1 MVKVKVEI
9 ELLGRKHDI
18 TYSDAKVLY
27 TELKELFESGSVIE
41 NKQPTVKHEKEIDTS
56 DATITNPFGAR
67 GFPPPPPTLNN
78 DSSIDTNRIKA
89 EQALIAAKEK
99 ALIRAKAAA
108 IQEKAEPSS
117 CNDSGGCCS

>member
-18 TYSDAKVLY
+18 TYSDAKALY
-27 TELKELFESGSVIE
+27 AELKELFESGSVIE
-41 NKQPTVKHEKEIDTS
+41 NKQPNIKPEKKIDTS
-56 DATITNPFGAR
+56 PFGAR